1 MGRPSLPGNTICQPF
16 FINPFTFIL
25 QRKSLGLTLTALG
38 LAPIIPYWI
47 MPMGIFVYL
56 RASRL
61 PFLTG
66 SLFPVAA
73 ATALAYLTDHAWN
86 FLAFGLTALGV
97 AALHLGANLINDY
110 YDSFGSDPLNRNFTP
125 FSGGSRVIQDRQMS
139 PVQVKTLAYLM
150 LGLGV
155 GCGLTL
161 IYLGRPWVAV
171 IGLLGLGA
179 AWFYSASPV
188 QIMSLG
194 LGEFMIFLAFGPLLT
209 WGAYYV
215 QTGKFSWVGA
225 AVSLPLAFLITA
237 IIWINEFPDM
247 EADLA
252 AAKHHLV
259 ARLGLKGSRWV
270 YAALMA
276 APFIS
281 LFVLIELFH
290 LPDLIIAGLAPLPLA
305 VRAVRLA
312 FRTPPT
318 DPEFVT
324 AQALT
329 IQTHFFTGLTLTLAL
344 LYAAWW
350 R

>member
-1 MGRPSLPGNTICQPF
+1 
-16 FINPFTFIL
+16 
-25 QRKSLGLTLTALG
+25 
-38 LAPIIPYWI
+38 
-47 MPMGIFVYL
+47 MGIFVYL

-73 ATALAYLTDHAWN
+73 ATALAYFTDHTWN
-86 FLAFGLTALGV
+86 FLFFGLTMLGV

-125 FSGGSRVIQDRQMS
+125 FSGGSRVIQNREMS
-139 PVQVKTLAYLM
+139 PGQVKTLAYLM

-155 GCGLTL
+155 GCGLVL
-161 IYLGRPWVAV
+161 IFQGRPWVAV

-179 AWFYSASPV
+179 GLCYSASPV
-188 QIMSLG
+188 QLMSGG
-194 LGEFMIFLAFGPLLT
+194 LGELIIFLAFGPLLT

-215 QTGKFSWVGA
+215 QTGKLSLVGA

-237 IIWINEFPDM
+237 IIWINEFPDLD
-247 EADLA
+247 ADLA
-252 AAKHHLV
+252 AGKRHLV
-259 ARLGLKGSRWV
+259 ARLGLQVSRWV

-276 APFIS
+276 GPFIS
-281 LFVLIELFH
+281 LFILIEVFR
-290 LPDLIIAGLAPLPLA
+290 LPDLIVAGLLPLPLA
-305 VRAVRLA
+305 LRAVRLA

-318 DPEFVT
+318 DPEFVP

>member
-1 MGRPSLPGNTICQPF
+1 M
-16 FINPFTFIL
+16 
-25 QRKSLGLTLTALG
+25 TLTVWR

-47 MPMGIFVYL
+47 MLMGIFVYL

-66 SLFPVAA
+66 SLLPVAA
-73 ATALAYLTDHAWN
+73 ATALAYLTEHAWN
-86 FLAFGLTALGV
+86 FLLFGITILGV

-125 FSGGSRVIQDRQMS
+125 FSGGSRVIQDGQMNPES
-139 PVQVKTLAYLM
+139 VKLLAYLL

-155 GCGLTL
+155 GCGLSL
-161 IYLGRPWVAV
+161 IYLGRPWVALV
-171 IGLLGLGA
+171 GLLGLA
-179 AWFYSASPV
+179 AGWCYSARPV
-188 QIMSLG
+188 QLMSGG
-194 LGEFMIFLAFGPLLT
+194 LGEFIIFLAFGPLLT

-215 QTGKFSWVGA
+215 QTGKLSLVGA

-252 AAKHHLV
+252 AGKRHLV
-259 ARLGLKGSRWV
+259 VRLGLKVSRWV
-270 YAALMA
+270 YAGLMA

-281 LFVLIELFH
+281 LFILIEIFR
-290 LPDLIIAGLAPLPLA
+290 LPDLIVAALAPLPLA
-305 VRAVRLA
+305 FRAVRLA
-312 FRTPPT
+312 FRTAPT
-318 DPEFVT
+318 APEFVA

-329 IQTHFFTGLTLTLAL
+329 IQTHFLTGLTLTLAL

>member
-1 MGRPSLPGNTICQPF
+1 
-16 FINPFTFIL
+16 
-25 QRKSLGLTLTALG
+25 
-38 LAPIIPYWI
+38 
-47 MPMGIFVYL
+47 MGIFVYL

-73 ATALAYLTDHAWN
+73 ATALAYFTDHTWS
-86 FLAFGLTALGV
+86 FRLFGLTALGV

-125 FSGGSRVIQDRQMS
+125 FSGGSRVIQNRQMS
-139 PVQVKTLAYLM
+139 PVQVRTLAYL
-150 LGLGV
+150 LFTLGV
-155 GCGLTL
+155 GCGLML
-161 IYLGRPWVAV
+161 IFQGRPWVAV

-179 AWFYSASPV
+179 AWCYSASPV
-188 QIMSLG
+188 QLMSGG
-194 LGEFMIFLAFGPLLT
+194 LGELIIFLAFGPLLT

-215 QTGKFSWVGA
+215 QTGKLSLMGA
-225 AVSLPLAFLITA
+225 AVSLPLAWLITA

-252 AAKHHLV
+252 AGKHHLM
-259 ARLGLKGSRWV
+259 ARLGLKRSRWV

-281 LFVLIELFH
+281 LFVLIEIFH

-305 VRAVRLA
+305 MRAVRLA

-318 DPEFVT
+318 DPEFVPI
-324 AQALT
+324 QALT
-329 IQTHFFTGLTLTLAL
+329 IQTHFLTGLTLTLAL
-344 LYAAWW
+344 LYAAWC

>member
-1 MGRPSLPGNTICQPF
+1 M
-16 FINPFTFIL
+16 
-25 QRKSLGLTLTALG
+25 
-38 LAPIIPYWI
+38 
-47 MPMGIFVYL
+47 
-56 RASRL
+56 
-61 PFLTG
+61 
-66 SLFPVAA
+66 AA
-73 ATALAYLTDHAWN
+73 ATALAYLTDHTWN
-86 FLAFGLTALGV
+86 FLFFGLTALGV

-139 PVQVKTLAYLM
+139 PGQVKTLAYLM

-155 GCGLTL
+155 GCGLVL
-161 IYLGRPWVAV
+161 IYLGRPWVALV
-171 IGLLGLGA
+171 GLLGLGA
-179 AWFYSASPV
+179 ALFYSASPV
-188 QIMSLG
+188 QLMSVG
-194 LGEFMIFLAFGPLLT
+194 LGEFIIFLAFGPLLT

-215 QTGKFSWVGA
+215 QTGKFSLVGA

-237 IIWINEFPDM
+237 IIWINEFPDL

-252 AAKHHLV
+252 AGKHHLV

-270 YAALMA
+270 YAGLMV
-276 APFIS
+276 APFVS
-281 LFVLIELFH
+281 LFVLIEIFH
-290 LPDLIIAGLAPLPLA
+290 LPDLIIAGPGLPAPG

-324 AQALT
+324 IQALT
-329 IQTHFFTGLTLTLAL
+329 IQTHFLTGLTLTLAL

>member
-1 MGRPSLPGNTICQPF
+1 
-16 FINPFTFIL
+16 
-25 QRKSLGLTLTALG
+25 
-38 LAPIIPYWI
+38 
-47 MPMGIFVYL
+47 MGISVYL

-73 ATALAYLTDHAWN
+73 AAALAYVTDQTWN
-86 FLAFGLTALGV
+86 PLFFGLTMLGV
-97 AALHLGANLINDY
+97 AALHLAANLINDY

-125 FSGGSRVIQDRQMS
+125 FSGGSRVIQDQEMS
-139 PVQVKTLAYLM
+139 PGRVKFLAYLL

-155 GCGLTL
+155 ACGLSL
-161 IYLGRPWVAV
+161 IYLGRPWVALV
-171 IGLLGLGA
+171 GLLGLAA
-179 AWFYSASPV
+179 AWFYSASPFQV
-188 QIMSLG
+188 MSLG

-215 QTGKFSWVGA
+215 QTGELSWVGA
-225 AVSLPLAFLITA
+225 AVSLPLAFLITG
-237 IIWINEFPDM
+237 IIWINEFPDLD
-247 EADLA
+247 ADLA
-252 AAKHHLV
+252 AGKRHLV
-259 ARLGLKGSRWV
+259 ARLGLKWSRWV

-281 LFVLIELFH
+281 LFVLIEIFH
-290 LPDLIIAGLAPLPLA
+290 LPDLIIAGLAALPLA
-305 VRAVRLA
+305 VRAVRLI

-318 DPEFVT
+318 DPEFVSI
-324 AQALT
+324 QALT
-329 IQTHFFTGLTLTLAL
+329 IQTHFLTGLTLTLAL